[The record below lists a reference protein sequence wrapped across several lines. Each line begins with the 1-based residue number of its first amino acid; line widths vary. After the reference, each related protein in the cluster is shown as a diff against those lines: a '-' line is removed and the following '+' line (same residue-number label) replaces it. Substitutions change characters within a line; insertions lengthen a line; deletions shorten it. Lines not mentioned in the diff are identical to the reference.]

1 MFGLNREL
9 FAPTAGLTYPTRTVL
24 SPPVRVHVVG
34 LVQAITPDYQNS
46 WLRFKGASLPP
57 VSSLRLHPL
66 LASIKLAWALVS
78 LAYPQ
83 CIESKSLFGHFAGI
97 WCFLSRVKLPPPD
110 QFGVQPHIPV
120 ASAGLPVVRMHAG
133 HDQARPCRLQVEKQW
148 DQLSQEVI
156 KICTSMP
163 PNIAERPHMS

>member
-66 LASIKLAWALVS
+66 LASIKLARALVS
-78 LAYPQ
+78 LACPQ

-97 WCFLSRVKLPPPD
+97 WIFLSCWQHTFSMKCY
-110 QFGVQPHIPV
+110 V
-120 ASAGLPVVRMHAG
+120 ADGSN
-133 HDQARPCRLQVEKQW
+133 
-148 DQLSQEVI
+148 SQEE
-156 KICTSMP
+156 KIYTDFVNIP
-163 PNIAERPHMS
+163 PKKFKNATQSFLFAEKRKFFHLD